1 MAESISDQGLRPR
14 AGWLRICWMLA
25 SLVAAL
31 AGPAAAGHGS
41 PTGPMPVISAPDLK
55 ALLDRG
61 ARPML
66 IDLRPA
72 DDFRQGRLPGARSI
86 PIRELRRRAGYLP
99 RGRIVLYCACPKDEL
114 EAAYR
119 YLADLGMEEIQGLED
134 GFPGWASRGYP
145 LER

>member
-1 MAESISDQGLRPR
+1 MATAMSRR
-14 AGWLRICWMLA
+14 CAGWLHFGWM
-25 SLVAAL
+25 VAAGVVAL
-31 AGPAAAGHGS
+31 AGPAAAGHGA
-41 PTGPMPVISAPDLK
+41 PAGPMPVISAPDLK

-61 ARPML
+61 GARPLL

-99 RGRIVLYCACPKDEL
+99 PGRIVLYCACPKDEL

-119 YLADLGMEEIQGLED
+119 YLTDLGLLEVQALED
-134 GFPGWASRGYP
+134 GFPGWTQRGYP

>member
-1 MAESISDQGLRPR
+1 MAASISHQDLRPG
-14 AGWLRICWMLA
+14 AGRLRICWMMA

-31 AGPAAAGHGS
+31 VGPAAAGHGS
-41 PTGPMPVISAPDLK
+41 AGPMPVISAPDLK

-72 DDFRQGRLPGARSI
+72 DDFRQGRLPGAHSI
-86 PIRELRRRAGYLP
+86 PIRELRRRGGYLP
-99 RGRIVLYCACPKDEL
+99 RGRIILYCACPKDEL

-134 GFPGWASRGYP
+134 GFPGWTSRGYP